1 MSGLTETKAGRSRR
15 RGSSL
20 IEMMMAV
27 LILATVMIGLASAM
41 VIFKG
46 TMMSK
51 EDAGARQIALNELE
65 RLEAIKLTA
74 VTAANI
80 RSPQGIYTV
89 TKTVVP
95 ASITTVTASAD
106 VTITVAW
113 GGSRSIA
120 LKREVS
126 SSGWQNVGTNPAP

>member
-1 MSGLTETKAGRSRR
+1 
-15 RGSSL
+15 
-20 IEMMMAV
+20 MMMAV